1 MDLMEVDGLVIREAK
16 FGEADEMITL
26 LTADRGKLSVSG
38 KDVRRLNNRNAA
50 TSQLFTY
57 ATFSL
62 RKPKQCYYINDST
75 YIENFMGIRFDVE
88 RLALATYLCAIAD
101 DLAMPDVADPEL
113 MQMTLNALYALSDRD
128 DIPPERVKAAYE
140 FRAICHAGFQPDLL
154 LCAGCHAGKVE
165 EPMYLDVMNGRLF
178 CKECQEAYVHSA
190 DYAMDDTT
198 AKIHIRIS
206 PSVRR
211 AMYYIAVAPVKKL
224 FSFRVTEAEDKTVLG
239 IACERYLLNH
249 LEHSFPSL
257 DFYKKVKDPI
267 DIRPTKGRNESQ

>member
-1 MDLMEVDGLVIREAK
+1 MEQIEVDGLVIRNAK
-16 FGEADEMITL
+16 VGEADEMITL
-26 LTADRGKLSVSG
+26 LTAERGKLSVSG

-50 TSQLFTY
+50 ASQLFTY

-62 RKPKQCYYINDST
+62 RKPKQCYYVNDST

-101 DLAMPDVADPEL
+101 ELSMPDVADPEL
-113 MQMTLNALYALSDRD
+113 MQMTLNALYALSERD
-128 DIPPERVKAAYE
+128 DIPTERIKAAYE
-140 FRAICHAGFQPDLL
+140 FRAVCHAGFQPALL
-154 LCAGCHAGKVE
+154 LCAGCHEGKPE
-165 EPMYLDVMNGRLF
+165 ETMYLDVMNGRLF

-190 DYAMDDTT
+190 AYTMDETT

-211 AMYYIAVAPVKKL
+211 AMYYTAVAPIKKL
-224 FSFRVTEAEDKTVLG
+224 FAFRITEPAEQEVMSV
-239 IACERYLLNH
+239 ACERYLLNH

-257 DFYKKVKDPI
+257 DFFKQLKQSI
-267 DIRPTKGRNESQ
+267 I